1 MPKVSI
7 IVPVFNCAPYIE
19 DCLASLT
26 TQTETDIE
34 MIVVD
39 DGSRDGSLE
48 IVARLAAKDIRISIL
63 SFPSNSGFPGFAR
76 NQGIA
81 RASGQYI
88 AFLDGDDLY
97 HPRKIESVVSAFERL
112 PDVNVVFHDV
122 VRFWGTP
129 GPDTNTSFLTNARFI
144 ERAAEHLTKG
154 SHGLYRC
161 NGSLYRFASLHF
173 VPCHTSS
180 IVVRRDALLSERIW
194 FPEVKSGEDGD
205 LWFRLL
211 KNQPFAFIN
220 EALSYYRQRP
230 GSITSDQAQYLLG
243 SIQVHKDNLK
253 RGEGIFS
260 KRDESLYQSKIADF
274 LFNLG
279 YQQFR
284 ALKTREAREAYGEAL
299 RLDFRI
305 PYIIGYLKTF
315 VSPAV
320 VAQYRRFV
328 EASNAD

>member
-1 MPKVSI
+1 MRKVSI

-26 TQTETDIE
+26 AQTETDIE
-34 MIVVD
+34 IVVAD
-39 DGSRDGSLE
+39 DGSRDGTLE
-48 IVARLAAKDIRISIL
+48 IVRKLAAKDCRISVL

-76 NQGIA
+76 NQAIA
-81 RASGQYI
+81 RASGLYI

-97 HPRKIESVVSAFERL
+97 HPRKIECVVSAFEKF
-112 PDVNVVFHDV
+112 PKVNVVFHDV

-129 GPDTNTSFLTNARFI
+129 SHCTSASFLTNARFI
-144 ERAAEHLTKG
+144 ELAAERLTQTG
-154 SHGLYRC
+154 HDLYLC
-161 NGSLYRFASLHF
+161 NRSLYRFASLRF
-173 VPCHTSS
+173 VPCHTSA
-180 IVVRRDALLSERIW
+180 IVVRRDALLSEPVW
-194 FPEVKSGEDGD
+194 FPEVRSGEDGD

-220 EALSYYRQRP
+220 ETLSYYRQRP

-260 KRDESLYQSKIADF
+260 KREERLYQSKIADF

-284 ALKTREAREAYGEAL
+284 ELKTKEAREAYGEAL
-299 RLDFRI
+299 GLDFRI
-305 PYIIGYLKTF
+305 RYIIGYLKTY

-320 VAQYRRFV
+320 VAKYRRLV
-328 EASNAD
+328 EASNVD